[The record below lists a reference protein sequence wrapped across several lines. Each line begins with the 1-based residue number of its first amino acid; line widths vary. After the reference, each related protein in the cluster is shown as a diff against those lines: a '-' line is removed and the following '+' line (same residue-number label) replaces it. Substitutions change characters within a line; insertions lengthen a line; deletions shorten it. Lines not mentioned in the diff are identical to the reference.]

1 MQVWLMH
8 FQIKMRENGR
18 KNMFR
23 EKQTTN
29 KLPLMF
35 LDVKVLTER

>member
-23 EKQTTN
+23 EKQTT
-29 KLPLMF
+29 KQGTT
-35 LDVKVLTER
+35 DVFRC